1 MGLVAFS
8 LEGAEAGW
16 AILGLVTAFSL
27 CRGLSSI
34 ASKDVMGKTIPAEKR
49 GQLSGWSAS
58 AAGVVSI
65 AAGAAL
71 MFPLSDRLDT
81 TALGMILVGA
91 GSLWLVAALVYA
103 QVPEFSG
110 ETGGGRSAAEAL
122 GRLRIL
128 NSDKPFRRFVMTRAL
143 LMCSALSAPF
153 YVALAQQSLGS
164 TGLVL
169 GAFIVASGLA
179 DFVSAPFW
187 GRFADRS
194 SRNVMIAA
202 ALVTASI
209 GILTSVAFLLV
220 SEPGR
225 AAWLAPLGFFI
236 LSVAHSG
243 VRVGRKT
250 YVVNLGSGND
260 RTDYVAISNS
270 VIGVLLLVVGS
281 IGALS
286 PLVGPEGVIGILALM
301 GLAGAVLGTHLPET
315 DRK

>member
-1 MGLVAFS
+1 
-8 LEGAEAGW
+8 
-16 AILGLVTAFSL
+16 
-27 CRGLSSI
+27 
-34 ASKDVMGKTIPAEKR
+34 
-49 GQLSGWSAS
+49 
-58 AAGVVSI
+58 
-65 AAGAAL
+65 
-71 MFPLSDRLDT
+71 
-81 TALGMILVGA
+81 
-91 GSLWLVAALVYA
+91 
-103 QVPEFSG
+103 
-110 ETGGGRSAAEAL
+110 
-122 GRLRIL
+122 
-128 NSDKPFRRFVMTRAL
+128 
-143 LMCSALSAPF
+143 
-153 YVALAQQSLGS
+153 
-164 TGLVL
+164 
-169 GAFIVASGLA
+169 
-179 DFVSAPFW
+179 
-187 GRFADRS
+187 
-194 SRNVMIAA
+194 MIAA

-270 VIGVLLLVVGS
+270 VIGVLLLVAGS